1 VRNKKTRIAIVG
13 AGHNGLVCANYL
25 ARAGLDVTVF
35 EARSMVGGL
44 CVTEELFEGF
54 QVSSV
59 ASYYGMLRPEIVQA
73 LELQKFGLEPYLTNP
88 AEVVLLGDGRYIFT
102 PRDDGSKYRLAGADD
117 SEISGWQNFWKD
129 IAGACDVLS
138 PLYFAPST
146 TQSQALELLKG
157 AGFGVLA
164 DNLFEGTLLSFCRN
178 YFSCESLLA
187 AAATCT
193 PGFANMKGT
202 VFGCIHHGTAHT
214 AGHKGAWGLCK
225 GGMGSVTQA
234 LLKSAIAAGVQVV
247 TDCSVEQ
254 LDRSP
259 VGMYTLLLGNGDEVC
274 FDVVAS
280 NCDLK
285 STCQKLLRH
294 HPVPLSTAAFGEHQ
308 LSAGKVH
315 FALNSLPKFSVLDE
329 LECGYSGIIVSA
341 PRLENLIEDS
351 VRVQEGELPKHPMM
365 TMAIPSVTDSSSAPD
380 GKHLLTVDLHHLP
393 LNPAN
398 GWTSQTKN
406 LLLKRIFDELSN
418 HCADFERLIDSFA
431 VITPDILQTRYGVAS
446 GSCWHVPLTAEFLFD
461 GRNAFGHAGYRTHLP
476 NVYVCGAGT
485 YGGGNVSGVPG
496 LNCAREIL
504 RDLSSNGSHGVTKY
518 EYSAAE
524 K

>member
-1 VRNKKTRIAIVG
+1 MKDKKQRIAIVG

-25 ARAGLDVTVF
+25 ARAGLDVTLF
-35 EARSMVGGL
+35 EKRSTVGGL

-59 ASYYGMLRPEIVQA
+59 ASYYGMLRPEIVGD
-73 LELQKFGLEPYLTNP
+73 LQLHKFGLEPYLTNP
-88 AEVVLLGDGRYIFT
+88 AEVVLLGDGQYIFT
-102 PRDDGSKYRLAGADD
+102 PRDEGSKYHLGGTKPT
-117 SEISGWQNFWKD
+117 EIHGWQNFWKD

-146 TQSQALELLKG
+146 TQAQAVDRLRT
-157 AGFGVLA
+157 AGLGTVA
-164 DNLFEGTLLSFCRN
+164 DSLFEGTLLSFCRN
-178 YFSCESLLA
+178 YFSNEYLLA

-193 PGFANMKGT
+193 PGFANRKDT
-202 VFGCIHHGTAHT
+202 VFGCIHHGTANT
-214 AGHKGAWGLCK
+214 AGRKGAWGLCK

-234 LLKSAIAAGVQVV
+234 LLKSAIAAGLRVV
-247 TDCSVEQ
+247 TDCAVEQ

-259 VGMYTLLLGNGDEVC
+259 LGMYTLLLENGKEEC
-274 FDVVAS
+274 FDVIAS
-280 NCDLK
+280 GCDLK
-285 STCQKLLRH
+285 STCQRLLKH
-294 HPVPLSTAAFGEHQ
+294 HPVSLSTAAIGEHQ

-329 LECGYSGIIVSA
+329 LGCGYSGIIVSA
-341 PRLENLIEDS
+341 PPLEQLLEDS
-351 VRVQEGELPKHPMM
+351 ARVYAGELPQHPMM
-365 TMAIPSVTDSSSAPD
+365 TMAIPSVTDTACAPD

-393 LNPAN
+393 LQPVD
-398 GWTSQTKN
+398 GWSSETKS
-406 LLLKRIFDELSN
+406 LLMKRIFDELSR
-418 HCADFERLIDSFA
+418 HCADFERHIDSFA
-431 VITPDILQTRYGVAS
+431 VVTPDILQTRYGVAS
-446 GSCWHVPLTAEFLFD
+446 GSCWHVPLAAEFLFE
-461 GRNAFGHAGYRTHLP
+461 GRNAFGHSGYRTHLP

-504 RDLSSNGSHGVTKY
+504 RDLSSNSSHGVAGY
-518 EYSAAE
+518 EYSATE